1 MYRPEQK
8 VLNFSAIQN
17 TQNDPTKTKANQC
30 SNRRLRKYK
39 EQLSR
44 VILRLVAWCVIAA
57 FFAVVLYIG
66 YHGLEKISL
75 KFLTENPQN
84 MMTAGGIFPCIVGT
98 SLLALGAVVIA
109 LPLGVFSAVW
119 LNEYAKDGILKKI
132 ITLSVANLA
141 GVPSIVFG
149 LFGLSFFVIM
159 CDFGVSA
166 VSGILT
172 LAVLTLPIII
182 NTVRETLSQIPKSW
196 KEASYALGATKHETI
211 LKTVL
216 PASLPGIMTGA
227 VLAVARAAG
236 ETSAIMFTAAVV
248 MTTDTLNSPL
258 SAVMA
263 LPYHI
268 YILAT
273 TGAEPDKVMP
283 IQSATALIL
292 LFVVFL
298 MNLAAIY
305 LRQKTT
311 ITQKYR

>member
-1 MYRPEQK
+1 MYRLDQ
-8 VLNFSAIQN
+8 NFSTISQATASIQ
-17 TQNDPTKTKANQC
+17 QPRQTKKITISSSNKQTRKLKA
-30 SNRRLRKYK
+30 KTAK
-39 EQLSR
+39 I
-44 VILRLVAWCVIAA
+44 VLRLGAWVVIAA
-57 FFAVVLYIG
+57 FFGVVFYIG
-66 YHGLEKISL
+66 YHGLEKLSME
-75 KFLTENPQN
+75 FLIGNPKN
-84 MMTAGGIFPCIVGT
+84 MMTEGGILPCIVGT
-98 SLLALGAVVIA
+98 CLLSLGAVGVA
-109 LPLGVFSAVW
+109 LPLGVFSAIW
-119 LNEYAKDGILKKI
+119 LNEYAKEGPLKRI

-149 LFGLSFFVIM
+149 LFGLAFFVIL
-159 CDFGVSA
+159 CDLGVSA

-182 NTVRETLSQIPKSW
+182 NTVRETLSQIPNSW

-216 PASLPGIMTGA
+216 PAALPGIMTGA

-248 MTTDTLNSPL
+248 MTTDAFNSPL

-263 LPYHI
+263 LPHHI

-273 TGAEPDKVMP
+273 TGAEPTKVLPM
-283 IQSATALIL
+283 QNASALVL
-292 LFVVFL
+292 LFAVFL

-305 LRQKTT
+305 FRQKTER
-311 ITQKYR
+311 IYS